1 MSEEELKEFNECR
14 FSPESFI
21 APFFTEESCKS
32 KSGATIWF
40 VNICRLFFQGKHCL
54 LDITP
59 EEVERLNFSQLYPIV
74 IFLRPPNKQMVK

>member
-1 MSEEELKEFNECR
+1 M
-14 FSPESFI
+14 I
-21 APFFTEESCKS
+21 FFV
-32 KSGATIWF
+32 F
-40 VNICRLFFQGKHCL
+40 VYLQGKHCL